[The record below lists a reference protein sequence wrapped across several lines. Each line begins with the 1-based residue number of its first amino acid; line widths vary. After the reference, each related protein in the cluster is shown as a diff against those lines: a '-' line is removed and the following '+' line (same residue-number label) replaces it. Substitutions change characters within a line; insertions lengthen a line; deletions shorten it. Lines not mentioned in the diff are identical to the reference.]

1 MRTKLSFMLFLLCIS
16 YGFSQNEEKI
26 RSIVKNE
33 MPEFLFTN
41 AVNFDFGNTTKNSA
55 SYFGHINYFFNVN
68 KGKKASLYYVNTGLI
83 KVNYYSSE
91 INSGSFNQFD
101 NVLENPLNST
111 QPGENYIRQFNKYDF
126 EVKLNSYSAYVQLLR
141 KITKDYNNLFVHLH
155 GELLVTNIN
164 TSVKV
169 TNINEETAVIPT
181 DNIIPIVSYLETE
194 QSTSTQ
200 SVGAFFGAGLT
211 AKFTFMKDGD
221 DNSKINYF
229 LQGTTGFSNT
239 KLNPKLYQ
247 RDTNE
252 LPSYN
257 EQKDTT
263 PFFIIHSYFENN
275 ITGANIILGSQIR
288 GNFTSA
294 PLYSFYVGLN
304 IDINTLTDILK

>member
-1 MRTKLSFMLFLLCIS
+1 MLSFLCIS
-16 YGFSQNEEKI
+16 YSFSQDADGK
-26 RSIVKNE
+26 RTIVKNE

-41 AVNFDFGNTTKNSA
+41 AVNFDFGNTTKSST

-68 KGKKASLYYVNTGLI
+68 KGDDPSSFYVNTGLI
-83 KVNYYSSE
+83 KVNYYSPE
-91 INSGSFNQFD
+91 INNGSFNQYD

-126 EVKLNSYSAYVQLLR
+126 EVKLSSYSAYVQLLR
-141 KITKDYNNLFVHLH
+141 KITKNYNNLFVHLH

-169 TNINEETAVIPT
+169 TNLNQENAVIPV
-181 DNIIPIVSYLETE
+181 DNIIPIVNYLETE
-194 QSTSTQ
+194 QSTSAQ

-211 AKFTFMKDGD
+211 AKFTFKKEGD
-221 DNSKINYF
+221 DDSKINYF
-229 LQGTTGFSNT
+229 LQGTAGLSNT
-239 KLNPKLYQ
+239 KLNPQLYQ
-247 RDTNE
+247 REANQ
-252 LPSYN
+252 LPSYD
-257 EQKDTT
+257 EQKNTS